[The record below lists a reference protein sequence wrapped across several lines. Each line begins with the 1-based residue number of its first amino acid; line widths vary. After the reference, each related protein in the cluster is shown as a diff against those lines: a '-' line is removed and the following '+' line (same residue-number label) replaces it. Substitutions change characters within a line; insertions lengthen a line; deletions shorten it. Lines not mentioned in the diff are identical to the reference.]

1 MKNFAVILFMAL
13 TFVYAAQANTPNIEK
28 GDKTKTFEMKVGF
41 HCAGGK
47 ATIEKRLSEI
57 DDLESYEVNLETKM
71 VKVTYFTKKIDEA
84 KIKAA
89 ILDLG
94 YSVDGKNPT
103 KKHKCE

>member
-1 MKNFAVILFMAL
+1 MKIFAVILFLAL
-13 TFVYAAQANTPNIEK
+13 TFVFTAQANTTEK

-57 DDLESYEVNLETKM
+57 DDLKSYEVNLETKM
-71 VKVTYFTKKIDEA
+71 VKITYFTKKIDEA

-94 YSVDGKNPT
+94 YSVDGKEPT